1 MSAEAYYR
9 QSNSSEDSPLQDDR
23 SESDHDGSPSPDDHD
38 DQDHPL
44 DPRNSALSLPSAAGF
59 SLDDRRHSR
68 RRDFDRRSLTNR
80 DLFKYL
86 MEDSIESKKM
96 SKILRAALERLDGET
111 RRAQEAERRALELA
125 QRFKIVNEARMA
137 AQQELDR
144 THAELR
150 MYKVQLDNAQ
160 REILRGSDLLKDI
173 EAQRDSA
180 EAAAARART
189 TARRLKE
196 EQLVLKA
203 KEEGRRE
210 GYREGLQRG
219 YQQARVGGGLDPQ
232 QFDVP
237 PAGVGPFDSMGQ
249 DAGRTDPL
257 DGIPMRNFQSPPPP
271 NNVPLSSAF
280 GTALPPDGTAPPVD
294 NDAYGAGAQ
303 GSRFREIIG
312 SPSASTLRSAPPGSA
327 TRPGASSGW
336 PQQKEDDARYMH
348 PTPVHNAPPSPQH
361 ADYAIPPDGYIPAMG
376 PDNIIPIPPPHEL
389 ARPASM
395 SSMRPSEVSAADD
408 PSRAGGGLN
417 ARDYAYPQRQ
427 RASPRSYA
435 DSLPS
440 TTISQFD
447 LVTTPRTAT
456 RGLRDRSSGL
466 SAIPEVSSSMEFS
479 PGTEGRVRSG
489 IYRDSGSFPAPDP
502 RGSMGDI
509 GSAPGMTRS
518 RSRETNQRI
527 ADELRYSDPEE
538 MEQWR
543 RSTASQSQPS
553 TPPDRFRG
561 PHRPAHISTPSPLGG
576 PPMTPATP
584 VSSHRR
590 SRSMQSPPSDGR
602 SYLGTGSGSRD
613 HHRTASSS
621 AEISINIEPP
631 SGPGSNISPSSASL
645 QHGMLTP
652 SSSRQQL
659 PPQPTQPSSGP
670 PQPAFT
676 NGYGGGP
683 PGPAYGYGAPNPPL
697 EPLRY
702 DIPPSLTP
710 GVPPS
715 PRRTPEP
722 LQSYPGYPT
731 PGSSSSS
738 SFGRPMSRN
747 SRGPPIGYGGP
758 PNDMPS
764 RSRTPSGRPPSAFG
778 SERPPSARPVSPG
791 QQYRAASPQPGV
803 PYSEAPQR
811 VPSVVRSPSRP
822 SSRQS
827 LQPEPARPSSRTSA
841 DHHRSLSLNAGSTPA
856 MVPRPLSGASQLRRV
871 PSASSINS
879 DTSRK
884 SGGFQ
889 HYDPSSYVDAA
900 FLASTEDLSSMQS
913 PNTMANTRANAVYA
927 NPGPSKLRASSP
939 SMSYTS
945 FRS

>member
-1 MSAEAYYR
+1 MSAAEYYR
-9 QSNSSEDSPLQDDR
+9 QSNSSQDSPLQDDR
-23 SESDHDGSPSPDDHD
+23 SDSEHDGPPSPEDQD
-38 DQDHPL
+38 DQDLPL

-96 SKILRAALERLDGET
+96 SKILRAALERLDSET

-137 AQQELDR
+137 SQQELDR

-180 EAAAARART
+180 EAAAARARS

-219 YQQARVGGGLDPQ
+219 YQQARVGALDVQ

-237 PAGVGPFDSMGQ
+237 PAGVGPIDGMGG
-249 DAGRTDPL
+249 DVGRTDPL
-257 DGIPMRNFQSPPPP
+257 DGLPMRNFRSPPPP
-271 NNVPLSSAF
+271 ANVGLSSAF
-280 GTALPPDGTAPPVD
+280 
-294 NDAYGAGAQ
+294 GAQ
-303 GSRFREIIG
+303 GSRFHEIIG
-312 SPSASTLRSAPPGSA
+312 SPSASTLRSAPPGTA
-327 TRPGASSGW
+327 TRPGGSSGW
-336 PQQKEDDARYMH
+336 PQQHEDNNRYSH
-348 PTPVHNAPPSPQH
+348 PTPMHNAPPSPQH

-389 ARPASM
+389 ARPASI

-408 PSRAGGGLN
+408 PSRAGPDVN

-427 RASPRSYA
+427 DASPRSYA

-447 LVTTPRTAT
+447 LVTNPRTAT

-479 PGTEGRVRSG
+479 PGADGRVRSG
-489 IYRDSGSFPAPDP
+489 IYPDSNSFHTPDN
-502 RGSMGDI
+502 RGSAGEL
-509 GSAPGMTRS
+509 GNAPGLARS

-561 PHRPAHISTPSPLGG
+561 PHRPAHLSTPSPLGG
-576 PPMTPATP
+576 PPMSPATP

-602 SYLGTGSGSRD
+602 SYLGTGSVSRD

-621 AEISINIEPP
+621 AEISIHIEPP
-631 SGPGSNISPSSASL
+631 SGTGSNMSPSSASL
-645 QHGMLTP
+645 QHGMLSP
-652 SSSRQQL
+652 SSSRQPL
-659 PPQPTQPSSGP
+659 PPQPTRPSPGP
-670 PQPAFT
+670 PEPT
-676 NGYGGGP
+676 YTSGYGGGP
-683 PGPAYGYGAPNPPL
+683 PGSAYGYGPPGAPL
-697 EPLRY
+697 QPLRY
-702 DIPPSLTP
+702 DIPSSLTP
-710 GVPPS
+710 GMPPS

-738 SFGRPMSRN
+738 SFGRPMSRG
-747 SRGPPIGYGGP
+747 SRAPSAGFGGA
-758 PNDMPS
+758 PNDHPS
-764 RSRTPSGRPPSAFG
+764 RSRTPSARPSSAFG
-778 SERPPSARPVSPG
+778 NERPPSARPVSPG
-791 QQYRAASPQPGV
+791 QQYRVPSPQAGV
-803 PYSEAPQR
+803 PYFEAPQR
-811 VPSVVRSPSRP
+811 VPSVLRSPSRA

-827 LQPEPARPSSRTSA
+827 LHPDPARPSSRTSA

-871 PSASSINS
+871 PSAGSVNS

-889 HYDPSSYVDAA
+889 HYDPNSYVDAA

-913 PNTMANTRANAVYA
+913 PHTMANTRANAVYA
-927 NPGPSKLRASSP
+927 NPGPSKLRSSSP
-939 SMSYTS
+939 SMSYNS